1 MEFLDHSF
9 KHNSCTTLLEISK
22 EKELERK
29 FFFLSSRE
37 ERLSPSEQKRKEK
50 EFILKIFF
58 RGGGIEYTCVLEVT
72 FCKSDVFGF
81 LKSEKN
87 QKNKIWLIF

>member
-37 ERLSPSEQKRKEK
+37 ERLSPSEQKRKRVY
-50 EFILKIFF
+50 LKDFLQG
-58 RGGGIEYTCVLEVT
+58 GGGIEYTCVLEVT